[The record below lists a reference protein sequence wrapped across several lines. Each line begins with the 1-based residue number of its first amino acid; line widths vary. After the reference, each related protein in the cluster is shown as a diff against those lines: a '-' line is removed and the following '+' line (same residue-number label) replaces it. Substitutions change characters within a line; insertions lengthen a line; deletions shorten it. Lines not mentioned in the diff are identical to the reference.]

1 MAEKR
6 VKVPFPTPQS
16 PVVDG
21 AEVLVKESNER
32 WSEITLEDG
41 TVIRIKP
48 NVISAIRIDGQ
59 YDPEGNPMYG
69 IKAGH
74 NVTIVSSPESLRRP
88 RAGSTMKN

>member
-6 VKVPFPTPQS
+6 VKIPFPTPVS
-16 PVVDG
+16 PLADG
-21 AEVLVKESNER
+21 SEVSVAESTEK

-69 IKAGH
+69 VKATH
-74 NVTIVSSPESLRRP
+74 IVMIVSAPEHLRK
-88 RAGSTMKN
+88 SSQDSKVH